1 MMAGNIKGT
10 ARIMNNIPPTEELL
24 ALFAPVSKAEM
35 KMNMLNNNKANKQKL
50 SKIISL
56 TKNGAE

>member
-10 ARIMNNIPPTEELL
+10 ARIMNNIPPTEALL
-24 ALFAPVSKAEM
+24 ALFAVSKAEM

-50 SKIISL
+50 SKIY
-56 TKNGAE
+56 T